1 MKNKL
6 RQFLAWCEKHKLSEK
21 LAIALAVAAGISV
34 VATYIAL
41 TDAPPLIR
49 GRKFLIFLLYLDLV
63 LLLLLAGV
71 VARRFVSLWAE
82 RKSGTAGSQLHS
94 RMVGIFSLLAITP
107 TVLMAA
113 FSALFF
119 YIGVQSWFNQRV
131 ETAIGESMA
140 VAEGYLLEHEK
151 VISANAQASAS
162 SLSNDLPVL
171 IMSPKH
177 MGERIT
183 EEVRNRSLDEGIIF
197 DKEMNVLARSKFAY
211 SLDFESI
218 QAADLEQALKG
229 RVVTYTTD
237 SYNRVRALAPL
248 DVRRGLFLLVGRKVD
263 PQILDRVENAAKASS
278 EYQRLEGDST
288 YLAIK
293 FAMIFVSIAVLL
305 LLVAIWGGL
314 VFANRLVK
322 PIGRLIQAAEKVS
335 DGDLSV
341 RVQTGSSDDELGRL
355 IGAFNH
361 MTEELNTQR
370 KELVEAH
377 EQVDRRRRFTETVL
391 AGVSAG
397 VIGLDQQG
405 HINLPN
411 KSASQLLGK
420 DLKRRIGQKLSDV
433 IPDMAQLLEEAV
445 TRSDNFLEQELT
457 LPREGEYRTFLFRVA
472 VDKSGER
479 IRGYVITFDDMTEI
493 QAAQKNAAWSDVA
506 RRIAHEIKNP
516 LLPIQLAAERLK
528 RRYLTQIE
536 NDPETF
542 QACTDTIVRQVGH
555 IGHMVSEFSAF
566 ARMPAPQM
574 KEMNFL
580 DLINQ
585 AVFLQRQANPRIL
598 YSFKE
603 SDTPIMIR
611 CDADQMGQ
619 VLTNL
624 LQNAADAIKPKLE
637 SSPEFQG
644 EIQLHLTIEPNRI
657 SLKISDNGAGLPK
670 EGRDKLLEPYVTFRE
685 EGTGLGLAIVKKI
698 LEDHGGRI
706 VLGDSKLGGAEI
718 TLTLGHVIHY
728 SNRIAS

>member
-1 MKNKL
+1 MKEKL
-6 RQFLAWCEKHKLSEK
+6 RQLLAWSEKYKVSEK

-34 VATYIAL
+34 VGTYIAL

-71 VARRFVSLWAE
+71 VARKFVSLWAE
-82 RKSGTAGSQLHS
+82 RKSGAAGAQLHS
-94 RMVGIFSLLAITP
+94 RMVGIFSFLAITP

-131 ETAIGESMA
+131 ETAIGESVA

-162 SLSNDLPVL
+162 SLSKDLPVL

-183 EEVRNRSLDEGIIF
+183 DEVRNRSLDEGIIF

-229 RVVTYTTD
+229 HVVTYTSD
-237 SYNRVRALAPL
+237 SHNRVRALAPL
-248 DVRRGLFLLVGRKVD
+248 DARRGLFLLVGRKVD
-263 PQILDRVENAAKASS
+263 PQILDRVENAAKAAQ
-278 EYQRLEGDST
+278 EYQRLEKDST

-293 FAMIFVSIAVLL
+293 FALIFVGIAVLL

-314 VFANRLVK
+314 VFANKLVK

-341 RVQTGSSDDELGRL
+341 RVPTGSHDDELGRL

-361 MTEELNTQR
+361 MTEELNNQR

-397 VIGLDQQG
+397 VIGLDHQG

-420 DLKRRIGQKLSDV
+420 DLRRRVGQKLSDV
-433 IPDMAQLLEEAV
+433 IPDMAQLLEESV
-445 TRSDNFLEQELT
+445 KRTDNFLEQELT

-479 IRGYVITFDDMTEI
+479 IRGYVITFDDITEI

-528 RRYLTQIE
+528 RRYLKQIE

-542 QACTDTIVRQVGH
+542 LACTDTIVRQVGH
-555 IGHMVSEFSAF
+555 IGHMVSEFSSF

-574 KEMNFL
+574 KEMNL
-580 DLINQ
+580 VDLIQQ
-585 AVFLQRQANPRIL
+585 AVFLQRQANPRIS
-598 YSFKE
+598 YSFE
-603 SDTPIMIR
+603 EPDSPVMIR

-624 LQNAADAIKPKLE
+624 LQNAADAIGPKIE
-637 SSPEFQG
+637 TSPDFQG
-644 EIQLHLTIEPNRI
+644 EIQLHLSVEPNRI
-657 SLKISDNGAGLPK
+657 SLKINDNGVGLPK

-718 TLTLGHVIHY
+718 TLTLGHVIHS
-728 SNRIAS
+728 SNRIAN

>member
-6 RQFLAWCEKHKLSEK
+6 RQFLAWCEKHKVSEK

-140 VAEGYLLEHEK
+140 VAQGYLLEHEK

-229 RVVTYTTD
+229 HVVTYTTD
-237 SYNRVRALAPL
+237 SHNRVRALAPL

-263 PQILDRVENAAKASS
+263 PQILDRVENAAKAAR

-293 FAMIFVSIAVLL
+293 FAMIFVGIAVLL

-341 RVQTGSSDDELGRL
+341 RVQTGSYDDELGRL

-420 DLKRRIGQKLSDV
+420 DLRRRIGQKLSDV
-433 IPDMAQLLEEAV
+433 IPDMAQLLEETV

-479 IRGYVITFDDMTEI
+479 IRGYVITFDDITEI

-585 AVFLQRQANPRIL
+585 AVFLQRQANPRIS

-603 SDTPIMIR
+603 LDVPVMIR

-637 SSPEFQG
+637 NSPEFQG
-644 EIQLHLTIEPNRI
+644 EVQLQLIVEPNRM
-657 SLKISDNGAGLPK
+657 SLKISDNGVGLPK

-706 VLGDSKLGGAEI
+706 VLGDSKLGGAEV
-718 TLTLGHVIHY
+718 TLTLGHVIHS

>member
-1 MKNKL
+1 MKEKF
-6 RQFLAWCEKHKLSEK
+6 RQFLGWWEKHRVNEK
-21 LAIALAVAAGISV
+21 LAVALAVAAGISV
-34 VATYIAL
+34 VATYITL

-63 LLLLLAGV
+63 FLLLLAGV

-82 RKSGTAGSQLHS
+82 RKSGAAGARLHS

-131 ETAIGESMA
+131 ETAVGESVA
-140 VAEGYLLEHEK
+140 VAEGYLKEHEK
-151 VISANAQASAS
+151 VISANAQALGTALARELPLLLAS
-162 SLSNDLPVL
+162 P
-171 IMSPKH
+171 
-177 MGERIT
+177 ERMAERLT
-183 EEVRNRSLDEGIIF
+183 DEVYNRSLDEGIIF
-197 DKEMNVLARSKFAY
+197 DKEMDVLARSKFAF

-218 QAADLEQALKG
+218 QMADLDQALRG

-237 SYNRVRALAPL
+237 SRNRVRALAPL
-248 DVRRGLFLLVGRKVD
+248 DVQRGIFLLVGRKVD
-263 PQILDRVENAAKASS
+263 PQILDRVENATKAAQ

-293 FAMIFVSIAVLL
+293 FAMIFVGIAVLL

-314 VFANRLVK
+314 VFANRLVR

-335 DGDLSV
+335 SGDLSV
-341 RVQTGSSDDELGRL
+341 RVTTSPSDDELSRL
-355 IGAFNH
+355 TKEFNH
-361 MTEELNTQR
+361 MIEQLHTQR

-420 DLKRRIGQKLSDV
+420 DLRRRIGQKLSDV

-472 VDKSGER
+472 VERAGER

-528 RRYLTQIE
+528 RRYLKQIE

-574 KEMNFL
+574 KEMNL
-580 DLINQ
+580 GELIEQ
-585 AVFLQRQANPRIL
+585 TLFLQQQANPRIH
-598 YSFKE
+598 YTFNSSE
-603 SDTPIMIR
+603 QPVWIR
-611 CDADQMGQ
+611 CDAAQMGQ

-624 LQNAADAIKPKLE
+624 LQNAADAIHPKLKNNE
-637 SSPEFQG
+637 DFQG
-644 EIQLHLTIEPNRI
+644 EIHIQLQVEPNRI
-657 SLKISDNGAGLPK
+657 NLKISDNGIGLPP
-670 EGRDKLLEPYVTFRE
+670 EGRDQLLEPYVTFRE
-685 EGTGLGLAIVKKI
+685 DGTGLGLAIVKKI

-706 VLGDSKLGGAEI
+706 VLGDSKSGGAEV
-718 TLTLGHVIHY
+718 TLTLGHMMNL
-728 SNRIAS
+728 SKRIAS